1 MSGIQGHV
9 RIARRFQRSIRIDT
23 DLREADAIEGF
34 LCPPSSADVLTSMA
48 RHISQTGH
56 AAFTWTGPYGSGKS
70 SLVVALCAALAGKRK
85 IRDAAVR
92 ALDKNTVATLTA
104 ALPPKVQGWRVLPI
118 VGRRAPLAQLI
129 GESLEANGFAKRS
142 VKPWTD
148 AAVLQNVAALAADEP
163 RVHGGLA
170 IIIDEMGKALE
181 GAAHDGHDIFL
192 LQQLAE
198 LAARSERRLVVVG
211 ILHQAF
217 DEYAQRLAR
226 EVRDEWAKVQGR
238 FVDLVVNASGEEQL
252 ELLSRAIENTGD
264 VQPPRD
270 AIAAVADL
278 RAAKP
283 AANKRLLELLEKCW
297 PLHPVVATLLGPLS
311 RRRFGQN
318 QRSLFAFLNSAEA
331 HGFQD
336 FLADATKVDLYT
348 PDRLWDYLRINLEP
362 AILASPD
369 GHRWAIGVDALE
381 RSASA
386 QATALEQSLMRTII
400 VIDLFRERSGLMATP
415 ALLFHCAPAGTT
427 RRDVEMALKSLAKRS
442 CIAFRHHVGAYTL
455 FAGSDFD
462 IDDALAAALPNA
474 DAVDL
479 GRLHDLAG
487 LQRVLA
493 KRHYHDTGAIRWFN
507 LDMVR
512 VNDLGTV
519 VEHKSKSHGAAG
531 RFLIAIPTHGENPG
545 KAKKFCRGLAATAPP
560 HVVIGISDHAWH
572 VVQLAREFKALSTI
586 HDERPELRGDAI
598 ARREIVARLSETQ
611 ARLENELQRMTE
623 ATLWFR
629 AEAEPTRLSAS
640 ALNALASDISD
651 RQFNKAPRI
660 INELLNRD
668 LPSSNAV
675 KAQRDLLKR
684 MLDSA
689 GKVRLGLEGWPAEAG
704 LMESILITTGLYR
717 EESKGVWAFGAP
729 NAKSR
734 LGPVWQDAIKELKA
748 QSKTSVSLS
757 DIYERWRR
765 PPFGVK
771 DGIMPII
778 ALAIYVT
785 NREAIAVYRNGVF
798 QPEMSD
804 LDVDLLTSDP
814 SHIHFR
820 WMNLSG
826 TAQDILRGLSKLA
839 VQIDPCSRAS
849 SGKPLDVARSLVAA
863 FDQLPPWTKR
873 TAKLSP
879 IAKRLAEMLR
889 YAADPNRLL
898 FDDVPSLSESKTGK
912 SALSVFKMVG
922 LVETAFGD
930 LRSTYPDMLGEL
942 KTLMLA
948 ELEAW
953 QQKLGDLRD
962 RAINLRKVT
971 GDLRL
976 EAFINRLANYNG
988 TDGDIEGIASLAIG
1002 KNPVDWVDA
1011 DFDRARGGISE
1022 LAQAFKRHEEI
1033 GRVFGRSDTRHRM
1046 AVIVPREDGPRA
1058 MHTEF
1063 VVNAHDKDD
1072 VNKLIAKIDEAVGR
1086 SSKNRQNI
1094 VLAALAQVSA
1104 RYMDPSHPV
1113 APAKRGTGR

>member
-1 MSGIQGHV
+1 MSGLQEYV

-23 DLREADAIEGF
+23 DLRDTDALEGF

-48 RHISQTGH
+48 RHISETGH

-70 SLVVALCAALAGKRK
+70 SLVVALCAALAGKPK
-85 IRDAAVR
+85 VRDAAIR
-92 ALDKNTVATLTA
+92 ALDKDTVTTLIA
-104 ALPPKVQGWRVLPI
+104 ALPPKAQGWRVLPI
-118 VGRRAPLAQLI
+118 VGRRAPLAHII
-129 GESLEANGFAKRS
+129 GESLESNGFAKRS
-142 VKPWTD
+142 AKPWTD
-148 AAVLQNVAALAADEP
+148 AAVLQKVAGLAADEP
-163 RVHGGLA
+163 RLHGGLV
-170 IIIDEMGKALE
+170 IIIDEMGKVLE

-198 LAARSERRLVVVG
+198 LASRSDRRLVVVG

-238 FVDLVVNASGEEQL
+238 YVDLVVNTSGEEQL
-252 ELLSRAIENTGD
+252 ELLGRAIEKTGHIELP
-264 VQPPRD
+264 QN
-270 AIAAVADL
+270 ALQAVADL
-278 RAAKP
+278 VRPGKP
-283 AANKRLLELLEKCW
+283 AANKRFLELLKKCW

-331 HGFQD
+331 DGFQD
-336 FLADATKVDLYT
+336 FLADAAKADLYT
-348 PDRLWDYLRINLEP
+348 PDRLWNYLRINLEP

-386 QATALEQSLMRTII
+386 TTLEQSLMRTII
-400 VIDLFRERSGLMATP
+400 VIDLFRERSGLTATP
-415 ALLFHCAPAGTT
+415 ELLFHCVSAGTT
-427 RRDVEMALKSLAKRS
+427 RKDFEKALKSLVERS
-442 CIAFRHHVGAYTL
+442 CIVFRRHVGAYTL

-462 IDDALAAALPNA
+462 IEDALAAALPNA
-474 DAVDL
+474 EAVDL
-479 GRLHDLAG
+479 GRLRDLAG
-487 LQRVLA
+487 LQPVLA
-493 KRHYHDTGAIRWFN
+493 KRHYHETGAIRWFN
-507 LDMVR
+507 LDLVR
-512 VNDLGTV
+512 VNDLNTV
-519 VEHKSKSHGAAG
+519 VQDKPKAHGAAG

-545 KAKKFCRGLAATAPP
+545 KAKKVCSSLAATAPAN
-560 HVVIGISDHAWH
+560 VVIGISDHAWH
-572 VVQLAREFKALSTI
+572 VVQLARELKALSTI

-598 ARREIVARLSETQ
+598 ARREIVARLGETQ
-611 ARLENELQRMTE
+611 ARLENELQRMME

-629 AEAEPTRLSAS
+629 ANAEPTRFTVS
-640 ALNALASDISD
+640 ALNSLASDICNHQYS
-651 RQFNKAPRI
+651 KAPRI
-660 INELLNRD
+660 TNELLNRD
-668 LPSSNAV
+668 FPSSNAV

-689 GKVRLGLEGWPAEAG
+689 GKPRLGLEGWPAEAG
-704 LMESILITTGLYR
+704 LMESILIATGLYR
-717 EESKGVWAFGAP
+717 EESQGVWAFGTP

-734 LGPVWQDAIKELKA
+734 LGPAWQEAVKELKA
-748 QSKTSVSLS
+748 RSKTSVSLS
-757 DIYERWRR
+757 DIYDRWRK

-778 ALAIYVT
+778 ALAVYVT
-785 NREAIAVYRNGVF
+785 HRDSIAVYRNGVF

-820 WMNLSG
+820 WMNLSD
-826 TAQDILRGLSKLA
+826 TAQEILRGLSKLA
-839 VQIDPCSRAS
+839 VQIDPCSRAAN
-849 SGKPLDVARSLVAA
+849 GKPLDVARSLVAA
-863 FDQLPPWTKR
+863 FDQLPAWTKR
-873 TAKLSP
+873 TTKLSP
-879 IAKRLAEMLR
+879 VAKRLAEMLR
-889 YAADPNRLL
+889 YAADPTRLL
-898 FDDVPSLSESKTGK
+898 FDDVPSLAASKSGK
-912 SALSVFKMVG
+912 ATFNVSKMVD
-922 LVETAFGD
+922 LVETAFSD
-930 LRSTYPDMLGEL
+930 LRGTYPAMLGEL
-942 KTLMLA
+942 KALMIA

-953 QQKLGDLRD
+953 QQTLADLRE
-962 RAINLRKVT
+962 RAINLQKVT

-988 TDGDIEGIASLAIG
+988 TDSDIEGIASLAIG
-1002 KNPVDWVDA
+1002 KNPADWVDA
-1011 DFDRARGGISE
+1011 DFDRARAALSE
-1022 LAQAFKRHEEI
+1022 LAQAFKKHEEI
-1033 GRVFGRSDTRHRM
+1033 GRVAGRSDTRHRM

-1072 VNKLIAKIDEAVGR
+1072 VNKLVAKIDEAVGR

-1104 RYMDPSHPV
+1104 RYMEPSHAV
-1113 APAKRGTGR
+1113 ALGKRGPGR